1 MSFCLSVP
9 ELEKWTE
16 RVSPYVDEFKYFF
29 EQHDLWNV
37 LLPGKNKIGTEEP
50 TKYRIL
56 NKGSIVDR
64 LGRPLPIFQ
73 DSEDASKKENEAL
86 FKLFESDHD
95 VELVAENIF
104 VAFEY
109 SENMKRKRW
118 LKAIAP
124 DKMKASLF
132 KKIFKIPFRKP
143 NNTVYNEECVRL
155 VPMIGKKKLGGAISH
170 EAIHSFIRKGLLE
183 TFVKDD
189 EITEKERKAARE
201 SNNFKARKKSIPIYS
216 DAGPLT
222 REVSDHVSF
231 ERCGPAQNVKVLSRG
246 ESKVIFL

>member
-1 MSFCLSVP
+1 MSFCLSVH

-16 RVSPYVDEFKYFF
+16 RVSPYIDVFKDFF
-29 EQHDLWNV
+29 EQHDLWNTF
-37 LLPGKNKIGTEEP
+37 LSEKKEINTEAEEP

-73 DSEDASKKENEAL
+73 DSEDMIKKENEDL

-95 VELVAENIF
+95 VELVAENIL

-109 SENMKRKRW
+109 SEKIGEKRW
-118 LKAIAP
+118 LKAIAQ
-124 DKMKASLF
+124 
-132 KKIFKIPFRKP
+132 
-143 NNTVYNEECVRL
+143 NEECVRL
-155 VPMIGKKKLGGAISH
+155 VPMIGEKEICGAISH
-170 EAIHSFIRKGLLE
+170 KAIHSFITKGLLK

-189 EITEKERKAARE
+189 EITEEEIKAALE
-201 SNNFKARKKSIPIYS
+201 SNSFKARKKSIPIYS
-216 DAGPLT
+216 DAGPPT
-222 REVSDHVSF
+222 REVSEYIDF

-246 ESKVIFL
+246 ESKVNF

>member
-1 MSFCLSVP
+1 MSFCLSVH

-16 RVSPYVDEFKYFF
+16 RVSPYIDVFKDFF
-29 EQHDLWNV
+29 EQHDLWNT
-37 LLPGKNKIGTEEP
+37 LLSEKKEINTEVEEP

-73 DSEDASKKENEAL
+73 DSEDMIKKENEDL

-95 VELVAENIF
+95 VELVAENIL

-109 SENMKRKRW
+109 SEKIGEKRW
-118 LKAIAP
+118 LKAIAQ
-124 DKMKASLF
+124 K
-132 KKIFKIPFRKP
+132 
-143 NNTVYNEECVRL
+143 EECVRL
-155 VPMIGKKKLGGAISH
+155 VPMIGEKEICGAISH
-170 EAIHSFIRKGLLE
+170 KAIHSFITKGLLK

-189 EITEKERKAARE
+189 EITEEEIKAALE
-201 SNNFKARKKSIPIYS
+201 SNSFKARKKSIPIYS
-216 DAGPLT
+216 DAGPPT
-222 REVSDHVSF
+222 REVSEYIDF

-246 ESKVIFL
+246 ESKVNF

>member
-1 MSFCLSVP
+1 MAFCLPIV

-16 RVSPYVDEFKYFF
+16 RVSPYVSVFKNFF
-29 EQHDLWNV
+29 EQHDLWNI
-37 LLPGKNKIGTEEP
+37 LLPGKKYKVGTEEP

-64 LGRPLPIFQ
+64 VGKPLPIFQ
-73 DSEDASKKENEAL
+73 DPEDANNEENEAI

-124 DKMKASLF
+124 TKMKTSLF
-132 KKIFKIPFRKP
+132 KKMTKILFRRP
-143 NNTVYNEECVRL
+143 NATVYDEECIRL

-189 EITEKERKAARE
+189 EITEEERKAALE
-201 SNNFKARKKSIPIYS
+201 SNSFKARKKSIPIYS
-216 DAGPLT
+216 DAGPPT
-222 REVSDHVSF
+222 REVSDYISF

-246 ESKVIFL
+246 ESKVVY

>member
-1 MSFCLSVP
+1 MSICLSDH

-73 DSEDASKKENEAL
+73 DSEDMIKKENEDL

-95 VELVAENIF
+95 VELVAENIL

-109 SENMKRKRW
+109 SEKIGEKRW
-118 LKAIAP
+118 LKAIAQ
-124 DKMKASLF
+124 
-132 KKIFKIPFRKP
+132 
-143 NNTVYNEECVRL
+143 NEECVRL
-155 VPMIGKKKLGGAISH
+155 VPMIGEKEICGAISH
-170 EAIHSFIRKGLLE
+170 KAIHSFITKGLLK

-189 EITEKERKAARE
+189 EITEEEIKAADKLSE
-201 SNNFKARKKSIPIYS
+201 A
-216 DAGPLT
+216 
-222 REVSDHVSF
+222 
-231 ERCGPAQNVKVLSRG
+231 NVALP
-246 ESKVIFL
+246 

>member
-1 MSFCLSVP
+1 MSFCLTIQD
-9 ELEKWTE
+9 LEKWTE
-16 RVSPYVDEFKYFF
+16 RVSPYVDVFKYFF
-29 EQHDLWNV
+29 EHYDLWNV
-37 LLPGKNKIGTEEP
+37 LLPTGKKQIGIEEP

-56 NKGSIVDR
+56 NKGSIADR
-64 LGRPLPIFQ
+64 LGRPLPLFQ
-73 DSEDASKKENEAL
+73 DSGDTSKKENADL

-109 SENMKRKRW
+109 SENMKKKRW
-118 LKAIAP
+118 LKAIGP
-124 DKMKASLF
+124 TKMKTSIF
-132 KKIFKIPFRKP
+132 KKMIRILFRRP
-143 NNTVYNEECVRL
+143 NAKVYDEECIRL

-189 EITEKERKAARE
+189 EITEEERKAALE
-201 SNNFKARKKSIPIYS
+201 SNSFKARKKSIPIYS
-216 DAGPLT
+216 DAGPPT
-222 REVSDHVSF
+222 REVSDYISF

-246 ESKVIFL
+246 ESKVVF

>member
-1 MSFCLSVP
+1 MSFCLSVH

-16 RVSPYVDEFKYFF
+16 RVSPYIDVFKDFF
-29 EQHDLWNV
+29 EQHDLWNT
-37 LLPGKNKIGTEEP
+37 LLSEKKEINTEVEEP

-73 DSEDASKKENEAL
+73 DSEDMIKKENEDL

-95 VELVAENIF
+95 VELVAENIV

-109 SENMKRKRW
+109 SEKIGEKRW
-118 LKAIAP
+118 LKAIAQ
-124 DKMKASLF
+124 K
-132 KKIFKIPFRKP
+132 
-143 NNTVYNEECVRL
+143 EECVRL
-155 VPMIGKKKLGGAISH
+155 VPMIGEKEICGAISH
-170 EAIHSFIRKGLLE
+170 KAIHSFITKGLLK

-189 EITEKERKAARE
+189 EITEEEIKAALE
-201 SNNFKARKKSIPIYS
+201 SNSFKARKKSIPIYS
-216 DAGPLT
+216 DAGPPT
-222 REVSDHVSF
+222 REVSEYIDF

-246 ESKVIFL
+246 ESKVNF